1 MLLNKKYKCP
11 VCDNNVLDKLYRSND
26 NYIVCS
32 NCKST
37 LIYTKSS
44 HYKSYIPFMLF
55 VLACTFF
62 ESFIVKS
69 LLFIIG
75 GMGVIGYLAL
85 FGELEKTV
93 FTEPAFNLK
102 KFLDNLRNSN
112 CEK

>member
-1 MLLNKKYKCP
+1 MLNKKYKCP

-44 HYKSYIPFMLF
+44 HYKSLIPFMLF

-62 ESFIVKS
+62 ESFLVKA
-69 LLFIIG
+69 LLLIIG

-102 KFLDNLRNSN
+102 KFLDNLRSPNSN
-112 CEK
+112 K